1 MNIQQ
6 LRYLV
11 AAADLGSVSAAAR
24 QLGVSQPVVSRAL
37 HGLEREY
44 RLTLFQQT
52 GRCLSL
58 TDAGHSVVVRARRAL
73 QACDEVERTARRIA
87 LGAELSVVATP
98 TNSNLLSPIVTSFAK
113 QHPTTA
119 LHLRRAAS
127 MEEVAGMVVAGNAEL
142 GFGDLSEVL
151 DDAKVVTRP
160 IWSAEIVIVSPL
172 GTDLPSPVRIDELA
186 AIRLVLPA
194 AGTKRRRMIED
205 EFASG
210 QRPQAAL
217 ATDERAA
224 WITSAQQGIGSFFSY
239 RTVANELE
247 GVEFR
252 SFSPPKRIDVGFFSR
267 PESIS
272 DEGLEM
278 LRLAAECPM
287 PKGCRSAD
295 VRAKVDR

>member
-1 MNIQQ
+1 MNLQQ

-11 AAADLGSVSAAAR
+11 AAADQGSVSAAAR
-24 QLGVSQPVVSRAL
+24 ELGVSQPVVSRAL

-58 TDAGHSVVVRARRAL
+58 TDAGQSVVVRARRAL
-73 QACDEVERTARRIA
+73 HACEEVERTARRIA

-98 TNSNLLSPIVTSFAK
+98 TNSSLLSPIVTSFVK

-127 MEEVAGMVVAGNAEL
+127 MEEVARLVGTGDAEL
-142 GFGDLSEVL
+142 GFGDLSERL
-151 DDAKVVTRP
+151 TDATVVTHP
-160 IWSAEIVIVSPL
+160 IWSAEVVIVSPL
-172 GTDLPSPVRIDELA
+172 GTDLPSPVRLDELA
-186 AIRLVLPA
+186 AIRLILPA
-194 AGTKRRRMIED
+194 AGTKRRRMIDD
-205 EFASG
+205 ELASSG
-210 QRPQAAL
+210 RAPQAAL

-224 WITSAQQGIGSFFSY
+224 WVTSAQQGIGSFFSY

-252 SFSPPKRIDVGFFSR
+252 PLSPPKRTDVGFFYR
-267 PESIS
+267 PESMS
-272 DEGLEM
+272 DESLEM
-278 LRLAAECPM
+278 LRLAAECPV
-287 PKGCRSAD
+287 PKGCRSA
-295 VRAKVDR
+295 RRPGEG